1 MAPDDRRP
9 SSPHGGRR
17 RAVSDA
23 LSGVEPY
30 YAVLAAALILQ
41 RAHQVDEV
49 SHRARRVRLHES
61 RCERLGADQPRPR
74 LADRSWLSDGGF
86 FRHPHRREAGRR
98 FVLSPFVTTGATGAT
113 LQPVLPIASR
123 LGFPP
128 PPGAF
133 AVPQMARTSA
143 RKGLFEGAFV
153 PRQRLWDKLR

>member
-1 MAPDDRRP
+1 MATDDRRP

-17 RAVSDA
+17 CAVGEA

-30 YAVLAAALILQ
+30 YAVLAAVLILQ

-49 SHRARRVRLHES
+49 SRRAQRVRLHES

-113 LQPVLPIASR
+113 LANR
-123 LGFPP
+123 LKARVSP

-143 RKGLFEGAFV
+143 RKGLFEAAAS
-153 PRQRLWDKLR
+153 R